1 MNTNAFKSAGFAAI
15 ALAILFPVYWL
26 YAFGTLS
33 AESFEAAF
41 QNDLTSLNGWDVLF
55 VIIGALEIAVYVAL
69 AKLCRNQLNGNL
81 PAVLLIIMAVV
92 VGLFHATVVVDITLA
107 LGLAAL
113 SDTLMNVT
121 VIFGLICLFL
131 YAVVAFIF
139 AISMLIR
146 FAQLSMPLKVFSVGL
161 LIACVFQFTVV
172 LGIVNIFLFPVLLI
186 VLAIQFFRGDHEV
199 EVV

>member
-1 MNTNAFKSAGFAAI
+1 MNANSLKTAGIAAI

-33 AESFEAAF
+33 AESFEVAF
-41 QNDLTSLNGWDVLF
+41 QEDLTSLNGWDALF
-55 VIIGALEIAVYVAL
+55 VVIGVLEIAVYVVL
-69 AKLCRNQLNGNL
+69 ARLCRNQLNGSL
-81 PAVLLIIMAVV
+81 PAALLIIMAVV
-92 VGLFHATVVVDITLA
+92 VGLFHATALVDITLA
-107 LGLAAL
+107 LGLATL
-113 SDTLMNVT
+113 SDTLITVT
-121 VIFGLICLFL
+121 VIFSLICLFL

-146 FAQLSMPLKVFSVGL
+146 FAQLSMPLKVFAIGL

-172 LGIVNIFLFPVLLI
+172 LGIVNIFLFPVLMI
-186 VLAIQFFRGDHEV
+186 VLAIQFFRGDHEL

>member
-1 MNTNAFKSAGFAAI
+1 MNANSYKAAGFAAI
-15 ALAILFPVYWL
+15 VLAILFPVYWL

-33 AESFEAAF
+33 AESFEVAF
-41 QNDLTSLNGWDVLF
+41 QEDLTTLNGWDALF
-55 VIIGALEIAVYVAL
+55 VIIGVLEIAVYVAL

-81 PAVLLIIMAVV
+81 PAMLLIIMAVI
-92 VGLFHATVVVDITLA
+92 VGLFHATVLVDISLA
-107 LGLAAL
+107 LGLANL
-113 SDTLMNVT
+113 SDTLMSVT

-146 FAQLSMPLKVFSVGL
+146 FAQLSMPLKVFAVGL
-161 LIACVFQFTVV
+161 LIACVFQFTVL
-172 LGIVNIFLFPVLLI
+172 LGVVNIFLFPVLLI
-186 VLAIQFFRGDHEV
+186 VLAIQFFRDDHEV

>member
-1 MNTNAFKSAGFAAI
+1 MNTHSFKFAGIAAI

-33 AESFEAAF
+33 AESFEVAF
-41 QNDLTSLNGWDVLF
+41 QEDLTNLNGWDALF
-55 VIIGALEIAVYVAL
+55 VVIGVLEIGVYVAL
-69 AKLCRNQLNGNL
+69 AKLCRNQLNGGL
-81 PAVLLIIMAVV
+81 PASLLIIMAVI
-92 VGLFHATVVVDITLA
+92 VGLFHATVLVDISLA
-107 LGLAAL
+107 LGITTLN
-113 SDTLMNVT
+113 DTLLSVT
-121 VIFGLICLFL
+121 VIFSLICLFL

-139 AISMLIR
+139 AISMLLR
-146 FAQLSMPLKVFSVGL
+146 FAQLAMPLKVFSVGL

-186 VLAIQFFRGDHEV
+186 VLAIQFFRGNHEV

>member
-1 MNTNAFKSAGFAAI
+1 MHTNAFKSAGIAAI

-33 AESFEAAF
+33 AESFEVAF
-41 QNDLTSLNGWDVLF
+41 QEDLTSLNGWDALF
-55 VIIGALEIAVYVAL
+55 VVIGVLEIAVYVVLAL
-69 AKLCRNQLNGNL
+69 FCRNQLNGSL
-81 PAVLLIIMAVV
+81 PAALLIIMAVV
-92 VGLFHATVVVDITLA
+92 VGLFHATVLVDITLA
-107 LGLAAL
+107 LGLATL
-113 SDTLMNVT
+113 SDTLINVT
-121 VIFGLICLFL
+121 VIFSLICLFL

>member
-1 MNTNAFKSAGFAAI
+1 MNANSFKTAGIAAI

-33 AESFEAAF
+33 AESFEVAF
-41 QNDLTSLNGWDVLF
+41 QEDLTSLNGWDALF
-55 VIIGALEIAVYVAL
+55 VVIGVLEIAVYVVL
-69 AKLCRNQLNGNL
+69 ARLCRNQLNGSL
-81 PAVLLIIMAVV
+81 PAALLIIMAVV
-92 VGLFHATVVVDITLA
+92 VGLFHATVLVDITLA
-107 LGLAAL
+107 LGLATL

-121 VIFGLICLFL
+121 VIFSLICLFL

-146 FAQLSMPLKVFSVGL
+146 FAQLSMPLKVFAIGL

-172 LGIVNIFLFPVLLI
+172 LGIVNIFLFPVLMI
-186 VLAIQFFRGDHEV
+186 VLAMQFFRGDHEL